1 MKLYNIYKNLILESA
16 KDKILQAIN
25 DKISVRIWYRDSNNN
40 LEERYVFIY
49 GLGKTKAGNE
59 AIRAF
64 QAFGGTQTNNSKWKT
79 FRVDRISRIELTN
92 FKFYKPVN
100 KVKGGENIPKYV
112 GPSDKSML
120 NGKLDNYVIFDY
132 KIK

>member
-1 MKLYNIYKNLILESA
+1 MKLYNIYENIILEGT
-16 KDKILQAIN
+16 KDKIIQAIN
-25 DKISVRIWYRDSNNN
+25 DKVSARIWYRDSNGD

-59 AIRAF
+59 AIRVF
-64 QAFGGTQTNNSKWKT
+64 QAFGGTKTKNSKWKT
-79 FRVDRISRIELTN
+79 FLLDRISRIELTN

-100 KVKGGENIPKYV
+100 KVKGGENIPAYT

-120 NGKLDNYVIFDY
+120 NGKLDNYVTFDS
-132 KIK
+132 